1 MTDAEP
7 TTRWQA
13 GAGASYAARFRE
25 LAGSGV
31 DVHGEAS
38 LCASLVPAG
47 SRVLDAGCGT
57 GRVAAR
63 LAELG
68 FDCVGVDVDSSMLAE
83 ARRASS
89 AVRWVQAD
97 LAELAGL
104 SLGAFDLVVAAGNVV
119 PLLGAGRERAAVAA
133 MADRV
138 APGGL
143 LVAGYGLHPATLPPA
158 AVVVAPADYDSWCGL
173 RPLHRWSTWDRE
185 PYTDDARYL
194 VSVHTR

>member
-1 MTDAEP
+1 MTDDEP
-7 TTRWQA
+7 MTRWQA

-25 LAGSGV
+25 LADSGA

-57 GRVAAR
+57 GRVATR

-68 FDCVGVDVDSSMLAE
+68 FDCVGVDVDSSMLTE

-89 AVRWVQAD
+89 TVRWVLAD
-97 LAELAGL
+97 LADLGELD
-104 SLGAFDLVVAAGNVV
+104 LGTFDLVVAAGNVV

-143 LVAGYGLHPATLPPA
+143 LVTGYGLHPATLPPA
-158 AVVVAPADYDSWCGL
+158 AAVIAPADHDSWCAL
-173 RPLHRWSTWDRE
+173 RILHRWATWGRE
-185 PYTDDARYL
+185 PYQDGARYV
-194 VSVHTR
+194 VSVHIR